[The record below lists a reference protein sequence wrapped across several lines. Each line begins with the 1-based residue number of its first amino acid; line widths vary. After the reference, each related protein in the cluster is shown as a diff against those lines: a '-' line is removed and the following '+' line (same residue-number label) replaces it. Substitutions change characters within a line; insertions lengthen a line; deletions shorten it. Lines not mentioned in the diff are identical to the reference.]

1 MRTIKHI
8 SIAILIIALTF
19 LISYYVEPADPILPI
34 ISLLLLGFFLFNL
47 IIRRSLNYKG
57 YFTSKYNVLTQKY
70 RNQKVY
76 PIAKEILF
84 DKIIEVLEDSHFNL
98 KEVDRDRY
106 EILAISPITWKSW
119 GENLYISFESD
130 GDETTMKFC
139 STTFFQI
146 YSWGKNEENYSSLLN
161 QIENSLII

>member
-1 MRTIKHI
+1 MKTIKHI
-8 SIAILIIALTF
+8 AIAILIILLSFTIAN
-19 LISYYVEPADPILPI
+19 YVEPADPLLI
-34 ISLLLLGFFLFNL
+34 IIPLLLLGFFLFNL
-47 IIRRSLNYKG
+47 IIRRYLNYKG

-70 RNQKVY
+70 RNQREY

-98 KEVDRDRY
+98 KEVNRDQF

-119 GENLYISFESD
+119 GENLYISFESE
-130 GDETTMKFC
+130 GEETTMKFC